1 MPEKIGRTEAK
12 AEIKKNLDE
21 LANRY
26 ESENIDPRIREVIN
40 DKDNLERLLSVL
52 NNDGLLYLLNRCEEA
67 LDGTQYKCSEI
78 FADFDEVFFEKCF
91 PLSDTKDDKIK
102 DSFTILCS
110 KFTYDLLEEKLK
122 ANTKLPVKDRLYKLI
137 LEDSKQK
144 NTYGLK
150 VDSNNAQ
157 QEAFIKSLIGYK
169 KYGKLID
176 DITAVADKQKFFEI
190 LYANRIVGD
199 YNNFK
204 RTETEEEKTKYLE
217 NNGIDVNT
225 GKIKNLIQSDAK
237 LTLESEDSE
246 KEPMEWEK
254 FVNVMSVFEKIF
266 NWSSKKEQETQK
278 KTLNKIIEFVHDNN
292 TDSIDLFKRL
302 CEADLLLDCFYD
314 KYIQGLDSN
323 GKISLPKY
331 WRPNVRGNYKNEQA
345 KEVWNNTKA
354 DCKIL
359 HYSEKEHF
367 KNDLDYFCTLYKRD
381 KAESYN
387 FINGLNDGSKYSII
401 FDRESFEKGAALK
414 DVVER
419 FDESNKRSS
428 NGMIFYSNVNM
439 FEEAFS
445 EKFLENEKGEI
456 DTTKGDMLDDFLFNY
471 ISTYRETEGQKIK
484 DDSALNKF
492 NEEFSDANYK
502 DKFEVIFD
510 EKKFEFS
517 KSKNK
522 LDVAIQDSVMLQNKE
537 DFTRHPDWDLGHLP
551 GHEYKIMHLVYV
563 LTDLFDPKFQENV
576 IGKNKSYI
584 KEKVLNKQEYGEQ
597 LKSLELIENELKNCH
612 DENEKIRKRNE
623 ILKKQDEII
632 KKINKTESPKE
643 EKQSK
648 DNVEYSDIEKKKEE
662 LKKHLREIVK
672 NTWLKYSS
680 ENDKDKIFLKILQDY
695 KNYEAETS
703 TFNQGHKG
711 DTELSNKEIFEVI
724 LEIENEFKTGAIE
737 WKNQ

>member
-1 MPEKIGRTEAK
+1 MNRTEAK
-12 AEIKKNLDE
+12 NIIQEKIKK
-21 LANRY
+21 LAAERKY
-26 ESENIDPRIREVIN
+26 EIFN
-40 DKDNLERLLSVL
+40 DTDNLTNLLRVL

-67 LDGTQYKCSEI
+67 DNG
-78 FADFDEVFFEKCF
+78 
-91 PLSDTKDDKIK
+91 
-102 DSFTILCS
+102 
-110 KFTYDLLEEKLK
+110 
-122 ANTKLPVKDRLYKLI
+122 N
-137 LEDSKQK
+137 K
-144 NTYGLK
+144 NTYGEIFEDFDGLK
-150 VDSNNAQ
+150 VDSNNAK
-157 QEAFIKSLIGYK
+157 QEAFIKGLSGYK
-169 KYGKLID
+169 KYSKLID
-176 DITAVADKQKFFEI
+176 DITAVAGKQKFFEI

-204 RTETEEEKTKYLE
+204 RKKKEEEKTKYLE
-217 NNGIDVNT
+217 NNRIDVNT

-237 LTLESEDSE
+237 LTLELEGSE

-331 WRPNVRGNYKNEQA
+331 WRPNVRGNYKKEQA

-354 DCKIL
+354 NCKIL
-359 HYSEKEHF
+359 HYSEKEHLR
-367 KNDLDYFCTLYKRD
+367 KDLNYFYALYKREKKD
-381 KAESYN
+381 SDDDW
-387 FINGLNDGSKYSII
+387 INNKFNDNAKYSIT
-401 FDRESFEKGAALK
+401 FDRESFEKGAALEK
-414 DVVER
+414 VIKVDTE
-419 FDESNKRSS
+419 KGSS

-439 FEEAFS
+439 FESAFKN
-445 EKFLENEKGEI
+445 KFLIYQKSDESDEDDE
-456 DTTKGDMLDDFLFNY
+456 DVDVLDAFLSNY

-492 NEEFSDANYK
+492 NEEFSDAKYK

-510 EKKFEFS
+510 EKKFENS
-517 KSKNK
+517 KKNNT

-584 KEKVLNKQEYGEQ
+584 EEKVLNKQEYGEQ

-643 EKQSK
+643 ENKSK

-724 LEIENEFKTGAIE
+724 LEIENEFKTGAIG
-737 WKNQ
+737 